1 VKTDVLHRAPS
12 AARLSTM
19 GPSTKY
25 GVVVDEVAVVVLV
38 AMMLSKSLWTLM
50 QESPAPLSSIA

>member
-1 VKTDVLHRAPS
+1 
-12 AARLSTM
+12 
-19 GPSTKY
+19 
-25 GVVVDEVAVVVLV
+25 VVVDEVAVVVLV